1 MRPITTILVPLDFS
15 TASHAALRYAC
26 RIAGRLEAS
35 LHVIHVV
42 EPPPMPSGYLEVY
55 VATPAVLERLEE
67 DGYRLLNEAL
77 TPQEQTRYHATLVQ
91 RTGNPATEILRY
103 VKEHGEIDL
112 IVIATH
118 GRGGV
123 AKLMMGSVAD
133 RLVRSAPCP
142 VLTLREPMD
151 VVRSDQPAA

>member
-15 TASHAALRYAC
+15 EASHTALRYAC
-26 RIAGRLEAS
+26 QLADRLQAS
-35 LHVIHVV
+35 LHVLHVV
-42 EPPPMPSGYLEVY
+42 RLSAMPSGYVELY
-55 VATPAVLERLEE
+55 VATPDVQERFEA
-67 DGYRLLNEAL
+67 DGHQLLDDAL
-77 TPQEQTRYHATLVQ
+77 TPEEQARYHAALIQ
-91 RTGNPATEILRY
+91 RTGDPATEILRY
-103 VKEHGEIDL
+103 VTGHGNIDL

-142 VLTLREPMD
+142 VLPLREP
-151 VVRSDQPAA
+151 VVAARSSEPAA